1 MASSL
6 LAVRRE
12 YLGCCMM
19 SHAVNNSVLGCH
31 EDVSG
36 ELSST
41 FSRVSVSCLRN
52 CVFVS
57 SSLLPKSAPPQ
68 ISY

>member
-36 ELSST
+36 DYDLSST

-57 SSLLPKSAPPQ
+57 SSLLPKHLDF
-68 ISY
+68 